1 MGAGRSCCAVTDA
14 RARAA
19 SARWEDCTCRASS
32 RAARSWCVA
41 TTARPPAVSARP
53 APPAVRTGQCPP
65 APPAVRTGQCPPV
78 PPAVRI
84 GQCCY
89 TRCQNGSVLL
99 HPLSKQVSTA
109 ITRTGQYH
117 PDPHAVRTGQYRCQN
132 RSVPPPIHPLSEQVT
147 TPHEPLAV
155 RTDQCCSTRCQN
167 RSVLLHPLSDQVS
180 TAVRTVQY
188 RCQKRLVTPCS
199 SHCQNMSVPLMNHP
213 LSEQVSAVPPAVR
226 TAQCC
231 SSHCQN
237 SSVPLSEKVSNPLLH
252 PLSEHVSTP
261 HEQPAVRTGQ

>member
-19 SARWEDCTCRASS
+19 SARWADCTCRASS

-109 ITRTGQYH
+109 IRTGQYH

-132 RSVPPPIHPLSEQVT
+132 RSVPPPP
-147 TPHEPLAV
+147 
-155 RTDQCCSTRCQN
+155 STRCQN
-167 RSVLLHPLSDQVS
+167 RSV
-180 TAVRTVQY
+180 
-188 RCQKRLVTPCS
+188 
-199 SHCQNMSVPLMNHP
+199 PLMNHS
-213 LSEQVSAVPPAVR
+213 LSEHVSAVPPAVR
-226 TAQCC
+226 KGQCC
-231 SSHCQN
+231 STRCQIR
-237 SSVPLSEKVSNPLLH
+237 SVPLSEQS
-252 PLSEHVSTP
+252 ST
-261 HEQPAVRTGQ
+261 AVRKG

>member
-132 RSVPPPIHPLSEQVT
+132 RSVPP
-147 TPHEPLAV
+147 
-155 RTDQCCSTRCQN
+155 RSTRCQN
-167 RSVLLHPLSDQVS
+167 RSL
-180 TAVRTVQY
+180 
-188 RCQKRLVTPCS
+188 
-199 SHCQNMSVPLMNHP
+199 PLMNHS
-213 LSEQVSAVPPAVR
+213 LSEQISAVPPAVR